1 MNLYITLIHDI
12 CYFITISQV
21 KKRRIELCI
30 NRDSSVLY
38 YSSSHSSTLIYMCI
52 DWLGGGMVDYKN
64 RSSYLGLYW
73 MVLVQ
78 VVILTSWAAVHHR

>member
-1 MNLYITLIHDI
+1 MYKSRFECTLLLVIAFFYSNLYVHRLA
-12 CYFITISQV
+12 
-21 KKRRIELCI
+21 R
-30 NRDSSVLY
+30 
-38 YSSSHSSTLIYMCI
+38 
-52 DWLGGGMVDYKN
+52 GGGMVDYKN